1 MDAEGN
7 VSVLL
12 GDPRGAI
19 RSMAV
24 PLFIALVVTEVNTLA
39 DRSWCSGLGQ
49 EALAAVALCSP
60 LYLVITGLGIGM
72 GVGGAATVSRRI
84 GSGEIDR
91 ARVSAIQ
98 TLLFSLVFGAILA
111 PILVLTCEDLL
122 VLVGSGDVTQQSYDY
137 MVWLAAGAP
146 VLVLNGAVAGLLRG
160 EGAARASTV
169 MMAILAVTNIVL
181 DPVLM
186 YVLDMGI
193 AGASVAT
200 VIATLVSTLV
210 GLRVYL
216 RSGFVGS
223 GIRGFRYSS
232 GDMRS
237 VLSVGVPQMAEYTV
251 MYAMNLV
258 LNYIVVWCAGSDGL
272 AVYSVPNM
280 VVNIALLPAYAVGS
294 ALVPV
299 AAAALGQ
306 GDRAKA
312 EDAFRYSLRLS
323 AVFVVVLTALLFLIP
338 DPFLYP
344 FTYSDGTEYMRE
356 DMALALRILSLC
368 IPFYFLVPVSASLLQ
383 AIGRSDWSLACA
395 LARNVVFIVLYALAA
410 TVSLEWI
417 YWAVVLGS
425 VIGGG
430 MLLAAARAGF
440 GKMPLSVGTG

>member
-60 LYLVITGLGIGM
+60 LYLVITGLGTGM

-137 MVWLAAGAP
+137 MVWLAAGTP

-181 DPVLM
+181 DPVMVATSGANLISDDAIAALTGKLFPM
-186 YVLDMGI
+186 ATVVTPNIPEAEVLTDTLIRVTERVAEVRRAYQPDFPLPTFAEIRRVVQDEWDEDMGKI
-193 AGASVAT
+193 DPDNASPTADSIGRET
-200 VIATLVSTLV
+200 A
-210 GLRVYL
+210 
-216 RSGFVGS
+216 
-223 GIRGFRYSS
+223 
-232 GDMRS
+232 DAD
-237 VLSVGVPQMAEYTV
+237 QEQK
-251 MYAMNLV
+251 N
-258 LNYIVVWCAGSDGL
+258 
-272 AVYSVPNM
+272 
-280 VVNIALLPAYAVGS
+280 
-294 ALVPV
+294 
-299 AAAALGQ
+299 
-306 GDRAKA
+306 
-312 EDAFRYSLRLS
+312 EDAS
-323 AVFVVVLTALLFLIP
+323 
-338 DPFLYP
+338 
-344 FTYSDGTEYMRE
+344 
-356 DMALALRILSLC
+356 
-368 IPFYFLVPVSASLLQ
+368 
-383 AIGRSDWSLACA
+383 
-395 LARNVVFIVLYALAA
+395 
-410 TVSLEWI
+410 
-417 YWAVVLGS
+417 
-425 VIGGG
+425 
-430 MLLAAARAGF
+430 
-440 GKMPLSVGTG
+440 